1 MVDVNVTTRNKTNEE
16 QMFKDQKPRKNKFAV
31 DWETEEKLKRYMVE
45 TIQQMQV
52 INSPLDL
59 PIPSTK
65 EWTISWARMPSSIEP
80 ANPIKLQE
88 VPFTSPRKSISIK
101 EIFQDIN
108 KQMLEISY
116 TMNLG

>member
-1 MVDVNVTTRNKTNEE
+1 
-16 QMFKDQKPRKNKFAV
+16 
-31 DWETEEKLKRYMVE
+31 MVE

-52 INSPLDL
+52 INPPLDL
-59 PIPSTK
+59 PIPSIK
-65 EWTISWARMPSSIEP
+65 EWMISWARMPSSTKL
-80 ANPIKLQE
+80 ANPIKIQE
-88 VPFTSPRKSISIK
+88 VLFTSLSKSISIE